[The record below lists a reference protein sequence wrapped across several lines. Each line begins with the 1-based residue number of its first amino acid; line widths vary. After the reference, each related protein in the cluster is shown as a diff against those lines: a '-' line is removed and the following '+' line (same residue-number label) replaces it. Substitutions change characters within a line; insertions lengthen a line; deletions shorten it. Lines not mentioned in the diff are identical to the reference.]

1 MQLYQHKT
9 VFLIFN
15 YVLLSIRFIY
25 SRAADFKT
33 ADLAVQVYLF
43 AREWMFLHLMEAVE
57 TYLETMRPEDALKI
71 LAHFVDEEN
80 CISLFCVE
88 VSCSLKLDAPDYAN
102 IVRFNYNYFISH
114 GE

>member
-1 MQLYQHKT
+1 
-9 VFLIFN
+9 
-15 YVLLSIRFIY
+15 
-25 SRAADFKT
+25 
-33 ADLAVQVYLF
+33 VQVYLF

-57 TYLETMRPEDALKI
+57 TYLMETMRPEDALKI

-102 IVRFNYNYFISH
+102 IIRFNYNCLISH
-114 GE
+114 GELMILHVIHEIETIKI